1 MKKLALAFLASP
13 ALALAENTTKLEV
26 ELRDEPILGIFNRDF
41 LIILILAILAL
52 YFLFRVWGMMR
63 ARKRE
68 KEEADLAEEMKVTQL
83 KKERDKLKLLMEEAK
98 KSYYKREL
106 SEEGAKELLF
116 DYKQRL
122 MEVEGE
128 LKKLGEPP
136 AGTA

>member
-63 ARKRE
+63 SRARAQ
-68 KEEADLAEEMKVTQL
+68 EEEDLAEEMKVTQL